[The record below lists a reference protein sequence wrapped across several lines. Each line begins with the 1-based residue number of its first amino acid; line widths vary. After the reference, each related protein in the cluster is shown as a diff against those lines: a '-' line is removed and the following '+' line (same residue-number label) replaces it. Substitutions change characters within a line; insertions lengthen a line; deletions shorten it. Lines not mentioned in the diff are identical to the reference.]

1 MLKMV
6 YLVYRRPEMSVGEF
20 RRYWTETHGP
30 IAARLPGL
38 RKYVQ
43 HHVVPGPDGFDPEF
57 DGFAEM
63 WWDDAEALS
72 ESLASTAFE
81 AAVADAANFLDWGR
95 TQGFSVEQVP
105 IA

>member
-6 YLVYRRPEMSVGEF
+6 YLIRRRPELGVDEF
-20 RRYWTETHGP
+20 RRYWTENHGP

-43 HHVVPGPDGFDPEF
+43 HHVVPNPDGSDPEF

-63 WWDDAEALS
+63 WWDDADALS
-72 ESLASTAFE
+72 EALASPEFE
-81 AAVADAANFLDWGR
+81 AALADAQSFLDWDR

-105 IA
+105 VV